1 MKDTWNEYIGIKF
14 GIERTDDFNPDSESD
29 KVKLTDDITK
39 MRKKSDT
46 PKEFYDILTSY
57 FKDRPIVTKLM
68 NKSIDTM
75 ASEVTALSILKVIA
89 NEEPDFMRTLLKE
102 PRIIVKFGREI
113 KRMAKNNG
121 LDGEGIRLAISGDGD
136 VVVGDDVG
144 ELERNLQESGDY
156 KLVDERLKSSS
167 YVYKELL
174 DLDDTPDVSLRDID
188 THLEGQ
194 A

>member
-1 MKDTWNEYIGIKF
+1 MKDTWKDYIGIKF

-68 NKSIDTM
+68 NKCIDTM

-89 NEEPDFMRTLLKE
+89 NEEPDFMTTLLKE
-102 PRIIVKFGREI
+102 PRIVVKFGREI

-121 LDGEGIRLAISGDGD
+121 LESEGIRLAVSGNGD
-136 VVVGDDVG
+136 VIVGDDVD
-144 ELERNLQESGDY
+144 ELERKLHENGNY
-156 KLVDERLKSSS
+156 KLVDKGLQSSS
-167 YVYKELL
+167 YIYEKLL
-174 DLDDTPDVSLRDID
+174 DLDDAPDVSLRDID

>member
-1 MKDTWNEYIGIKF
+1 
-14 GIERTDDFNPDSESD
+14 
-29 KVKLTDDITK
+29 
-39 MRKKSDT
+39 MRKKSDN

-121 LDGEGIRLAISGDGD
+121 LESEGIRLAVSGNGD
-136 VVVGDDVG
+136 VIVGDDVD
-144 ELERNLQESGDY
+144 ELERKLHENGNY
-156 KLVDERLKSSS
+156 KLVDKGLQSSS
-167 YVYKELL
+167 YIYEKLL
-174 DLDDTPDVSLRDID
+174 DLDDAPDVSLRDID

>member
-1 MKDTWNEYIGIKF
+1 MKDTWKDYIGIKF
-14 GIERTDDFNPDSESD
+14 GIERTDDFNPDSASD

-121 LDGEGIRLAISGDGD
+121 LESEGIRLAVSGNGD
-136 VVVGDDVG
+136 VIVGDDVD
-144 ELERNLQESGDY
+144 ELERKLHENGNY
-156 KLVDERLKSSS
+156 KLVDKGSPS
-167 YVYKELL
+167 YIYEKLL
-174 DLDDTPDVSLRDID
+174 DLDDAPDVSLRDID

>member
-1 MKDTWNEYIGIKF
+1 MKDTWEDDIGIKF
-14 GIERTDDFNPDSESD
+14 GIERTDDFNPDSASD

-39 MRKKSDT
+39 MRKNSDT

-89 NEEPDFMRTLLKE
+89 HEEPAFMKTLLTK
-102 PRIIVKFGREI
+102 PKIIVRFGREI

-121 LDGEGIRLAISGDGD
+121 LESEGIRLAVSGNGD
-136 VVVGDDVG
+136 VIVGDDVD
-144 ELERNLQESGDY
+144 ELERKLHENGNY
-156 KLVDERLKSSS
+156 KLVDKGSPS
-167 YVYKELL
+167 YIYEKLL
-174 DLDDTPDVSLRDID
+174 DLDDAPDVSLRDID